1 MSYLVKDYMT
11 KEINTTNG
19 NTTITEVANV
29 MAADENAEGYV
40 IVLEKGKPVGIV
52 TERDIVNKIVAQNMD
67 PTKTNVSDIMS
78 TPLITIDPDENL
90 LTTSQLMQK
99 NNVRK
104 VVVIKNGII
113 YGVITAKDI
122 SLRFESYVD
131 RTVREIIRWTS
142 LLGG

>member
-11 KEINTTNG
+11 KEINTIDR

-67 PTKTNVSDIMS
+67 PTKTNVLDIMS

-113 YGVITAKDI
+113 YGIITAKDI

>member
-11 KEINTTNG
+11 KEINTIDR

-67 PTKTNVSDIMS
+67 PTKTNVLDIMS

-90 LTTSQLMQK
+90 LKTSQLMQK

-113 YGVITAKDI
+113 YGIITAKDI

-131 RTVREIIRWTS
+131 RAVREIIRWTS

>member
-1 MSYLVKDYMT
+1 MSYLVKNYMT
-11 KEINTTNG
+11 KEINTIDL

-29 MAADENAEGYV
+29 MMADENAEGYV

-52 TERDIVNKIVAQNMD
+52 TERDIVNKIVAQNMG

-78 TPLITIDPDENL
+78 TPLVTIDPDEDL
-90 LTTSQLMQK
+90 RTTSHLMQK

-104 VVVIKNGII
+104 VTVIRNGII

-122 SLRFESYVD
+122 SLRFENYVD